1 MHNNLN
7 WEDLRFVLKV
17 AQTGSIAAASQ
28 ALGVNRTTVLR
39 RINQLENNL
48 DYRLF
53 DRMGSGYALAPGA
66 EKLLESAIEVE
77 KTIDELQRRILG
89 KEVLLEGSIRVT
101 TTDSLLITTVVPH
114 LESFRQRH
122 PNIELEVAISNY
134 QLNLSQRDADVAIRP
149 GKNIPDN
156 LVGRQLGTMQ
166 FGLYAHASYMEENP
180 SQKLEDHRWIGM
192 DNPILAS
199 PPGKWMQEHVPPSSI
214 CIRTDS
220 FVTMRAMA
228 ETAMGIALLPQSLAE
243 RAPTLIR
250 VLGSEPNLE
259 NNIWVVTHPDLQR
272 AARIHAFMEHM
283 FHAVRQN
290 RRLNTK

>member
-17 AQTGSIAAASQ
+17 AQTGSIAAASK

-39 RINQLENNL
+39 RINQLESDL

-66 EKLLESAIEVE
+66 EQLLESAIEVE

-114 LESFRQRH
+114 LESFRQQH
-122 PNIELEVAISNY
+122 PNIELEVTISNH

-149 GKNIPDN
+149 GKQIPDN

-166 FGLYAHASYMEENP
+166 FGLYANESYIREHPSKNLEE
-180 SQKLEDHRWIGM
+180 HRWIGM
-192 DNPILAS
+192 ENPILNS
-199 PPGKWMQEHVPPSSI
+199 PPGKWMQERVPHSAI

-228 ETAMGIALLPQSLAE
+228 ETGMGIALLPQNLAE
-243 RAPTLIR
+243 RTK
-250 VLGSEPNLE
+250 VLKRIIQPEPNLE

-283 FHAVRQN
+283 FHTIKRP
-290 RRLNTK
+290 